1 MAGPFNFAAAVLDA
15 HLAAGADWRT
25 QVAEAA
31 GRRGLALAGDEVR
44 RAGEFV
50 GWARLLDPGE
60 AEAAFG
66 GAPWFSLADRG
77 AFRGRPVGFCN
88 WEHYGEGVAPFDQLA
103 VLDLRGTIGRL
114 DSGEAREPIVEK
126 RYRLDGLLSK
136 FGFDDGDALLTL
148 PGGDY
153 DQAMARRIEAA
164 LAAAGYPAALG
175 VGISREVTAHNPVV
189 LAGGLLRRA
198 ADGAELPATPEIL
211 ERIEVELLAFD
222 LDLLGAGAAEFW
234 RWP

>member
-15 HLAAGADWRT
+15 HLAAGSDWRA
-25 QVAEAA
+25 QVVEAA
-31 GRRGLALAGDEVR
+31 ARRGLAMAGEEVR
-44 RAGEFV
+44 RAGEFI
-50 GWARLLDPGE
+50 GWAHMLDPAE

-77 AFRGRPVGFCN
+77 AFRGRPVGFLN

-103 VLDLRGTIGRL
+103 VFDLRGTVGRI
-114 DSGEAREPIVEK
+114 DSGEAREPIAWK
-126 RYRLDGLLSK
+126 RYRLDALLSR

-153 DQAMARRIEAA
+153 EEAMARRIEAA
-164 LAAAGYPAALG
+164 LAEAGYPAALG

-198 ADGAELPATPEIL
+198 SDWTEVPATADIL
-211 ERIEVELLAFD
+211 ARIEVELLAFD
-222 LDLLGAGAAEFW
+222 LDLLGDAEFW